1 MSKMDALIIIGVVLM
16 TALWIGTMFN
26 LGDLATRFS
35 RLFHWI
41 ESQR

>member
-1 MSKMDALIIIGVVLM
+1 MSKIDVLIIIGVLLM

-35 RLFHWI
+35 RFLHWI